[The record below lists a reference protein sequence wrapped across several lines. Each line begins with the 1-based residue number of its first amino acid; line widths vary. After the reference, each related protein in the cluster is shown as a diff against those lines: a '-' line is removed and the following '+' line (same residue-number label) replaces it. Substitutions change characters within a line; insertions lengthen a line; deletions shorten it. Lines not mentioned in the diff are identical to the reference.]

1 MYFPEMDFSEGHRT
15 SLRPSE
21 PSFLE
26 TGFGTGSGAG
36 SGFRTRPLSTPIN
49 AMSALEL
56 DEPICDAAWPK
67 TGSETGFGRFDV
79 DGNLFGSNDND
90 GNHSSEE
97 ELEEINNKVVKP
109 FYLQLTA
116 GANDMI
122 LAYHRYTTMK

>member
-1 MYFPEMDFSEGHRT
+1 
-15 SLRPSE
+15 
-21 PSFLE
+21 
-26 TGFGTGSGAG
+26 
-36 SGFRTRPLSTPIN
+36 
-49 AMSALEL
+49 MSALEL